1 MKRTKNSFKKY
12 VLKRYKDMINNHANI
27 PFINIKVTDKE
38 NNKGILY
45 VHINTDDII
54 TADYQDYPEQELVV
68 MENKSGL
75 IKYEVAFEAM
85 YLTYINYMSNNLNI
99 LKTTKLI
106 ESFKEYLN
114 SNYDL
119 IVGKSLTINF
129 IESYK
134 DSLISIPSHYVLYCN
149 KSKAEIKFYDNVKSK
164 TITIIDSTYKA
175 MKENEEIAYSYFMSL
190 VNQAITHNILMARE
204 YQAYSPIFKDNIPGA
219 V

>member
-1 MKRTKNSFKKY
+1 MKKLRNNFKKY

-27 PFINIKVTDKE
+27 PYINIQVTNEK
-38 NNKGILY
+38 NNEGILY
-45 VHINTDDII
+45 IHINADDII
-54 TADYQDYPEQELVV
+54 TANYKDYPEQELVV
-68 MENKSGL
+68 IENKSDL
-75 IKYEVAFEAM
+75 VKYEVAFEAM
-85 YLTYINYMSNNLNI
+85 YLTYINYMTNNQNI
-99 LKTTKLI
+99 LKTTKSVD
-106 ESFKEYLN
+106 SFKEYLN

-175 MKENEEIAYSYFMSL
+175 MKENEEIAYSYFISL

-204 YQAYSPIFKDNIPGA
+204 YQAYSPVIKNNIPGA
-219 V
+219 I

>member
-1 MKRTKNSFKKY
+1 MKKLRNNFKKY

-27 PFINIKVTDKE
+27 PYINIQVTNEK
-38 NNKGILY
+38 NNEGILY
-45 VHINTDDII
+45 IHINADDII
-54 TADYQDYPEQELVV
+54 TANYKDYPEQELVV
-68 MENKSGL
+68 IENKSDL
-75 IKYEVAFEAM
+75 VKYEVAFEAM
-85 YLTYINYMSNNLNI
+85 YLTYINYMTNNQNI
-99 LKTTKLI
+99 LKTTKSVD
-106 ESFKEYLN
+106 SFKEYLN

-175 MKENEEIAYSYFMSL
+175 MKENEEIAYSYFISL
-190 VNQAITHNILMARE
+190 VNQSITHNILMARE
-204 YQAYSPIFKDNIPGA
+204 YQAYSPVIKNNIPGA
-219 V
+219 I